1 CDRERPTPVR
11 ILAFGS
17 DRTRAGKRPRRRR
30 WVLAALA
37 LLLVCA
43 IAPGLVIVAR
53 CAMATATARDTAPG
67 TRHPAASAIDGYSRA
82 GSATYL
88 TLPEWLIVY
97 DTEEYAAFIS
107 RARPSGFPYLRSIVD
122 FWRDYS
128 RVCAVSCGA
137 FPFDVGDHVMIVVIG
152 SSFA

>member
-1 CDRERPTPVR
+1 
-11 ILAFGS
+11 
-17 DRTRAGKRPRRRR
+17 
-30 WVLAALA
+30 
-37 LLLVCA
+37 
-43 IAPGLVIVAR
+43 
-53 CAMATATARDTAPG
+53 
-67 TRHPAASAIDGYSRA
+67 
-82 GSATYL
+82 TYL

-128 RVCAVSCGA
+128 RVCAVSCSA

-152 SSFA
+152 SSFAVENILKGLYENVVGRAFELVSGHDTEEDAFAARVAAEYGHFMHTVPWYEFPFGRKLVALWRETPLWGRHPLRKWERRIALSSE